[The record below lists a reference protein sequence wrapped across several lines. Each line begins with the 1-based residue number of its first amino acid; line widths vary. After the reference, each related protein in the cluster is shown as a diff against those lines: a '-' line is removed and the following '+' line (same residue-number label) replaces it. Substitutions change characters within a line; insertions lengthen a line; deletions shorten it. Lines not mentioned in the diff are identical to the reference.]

1 MTTDP
6 IDNPRKKIPADIL
19 AKIEAFHEQIMDP
32 EPGDPILSRADSP
45 RLDSLQRW
53 RDDAVRLGFDPAEVW
68 LVFDGDAF
76 GIQIPDALLDA
87 VMDEFW

>member
-53 RDDAVRLGFDPAEVW
+53 RDDAVRLGFDPAECGSC
-68 LVFDGDAF
+68 LMAMRLAF
-76 GIQIPDALLDA
+76 RSLMLC
-87 VMDEFW
+87 